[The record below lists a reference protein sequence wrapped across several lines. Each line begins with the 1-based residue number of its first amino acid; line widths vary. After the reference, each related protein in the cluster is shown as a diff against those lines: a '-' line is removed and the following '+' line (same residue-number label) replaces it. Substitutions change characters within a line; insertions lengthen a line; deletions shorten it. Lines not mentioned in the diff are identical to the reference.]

1 MLTKKPTL
9 DTDAAEKFI
18 NAAPLATKAKNPP
31 KVETPHQTYLH
42 IPISRELRN
51 QLKATSAL
59 KGKSLYDYCTE
70 VLENSVI

>member
-9 DTDAAEKFI
+9 DTNAAEKFI
-18 NAAPLATKAKNPP
+18 NAAPLATKKSDPP
-31 KVETPHQTYLH
+31 KAEKSHQTYLH

-51 QLKATSAL
+51 QLKAASAL

-70 VLENSVI
+70 ILEKSAI